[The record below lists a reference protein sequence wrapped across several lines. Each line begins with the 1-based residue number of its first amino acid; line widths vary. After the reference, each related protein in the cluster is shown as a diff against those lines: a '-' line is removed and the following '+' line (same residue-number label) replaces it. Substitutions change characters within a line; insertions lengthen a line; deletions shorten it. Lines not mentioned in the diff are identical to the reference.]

1 MSTVQQFACLVFK
14 TESVRHSGAEV
25 ELEPRTSAL
34 VLAGAQSRCVS
45 FIFVAQNFIG
55 VFWQG
60 GVASS

>member
-1 MSTVQQFACLVFK
+1 MPWFK
-14 TESVRHSGAEV
+14 TESVSHSGTEAERG
-25 ELEPRTSAL
+25 PGTSAL

-60 GVASS
+60 GMASS